1 MTEFLMQY
9 GLFAAKAVTV
19 LVVIVL
25 AVGGIASTVRQARQS
40 HSPERLEVRSLNER
54 FEWLADSVKN
64 EFQSRSEAK
73 AAAKARKKKDKAL
86 DKAAK
91 LAAKAGKKPDAK
103 PRVFVLDF
111 DGNLNADANDAL
123 RDEISA
129 VLQAAQEGDAVL
141 LRLESPGGLVHAYGL
156 AASQLQRIRDRGLTL
171 TVAVDKMAASGG
183 YLMACVANDIIS
195 APFAVLGSIGVV
207 AQVPNV
213 HRLLKKHD
221 VDVELHTAGAYKRTL
236 TVLGENTDAG
246 RAKFKEELEL
256 THDLF
261 KSFVAEHRPQLDIDT
276 VATGEHWYG
285 QQALALKLTDKL
297 QTSDDWLL
305 SRVDSADLIHVR
317 FKPPQTLSDR
327 LSLSLLR
334 LGRGLRSSADEA
346 LQRPQTHV

>member
-1 MTEFLMQY
+1 MQY
-9 GLFAAKAVTV
+9 GLFAAKAITV

-25 AVGGIASTVRQARQS
+25 AIGGIASAVRQARQS
-40 HSPERLEVRSLNER
+40 HSPERLDVRSLNER
-54 FEWLADSVKN
+54 FEWLADSVKS
-64 EFQSRSEAK
+64 EFQSRAEAK
-73 AAAKARKKKDKAL
+73 AAAKAKKKADKARA
-86 DKAAK
+86 KAAK
-91 LAAKAGKKPDAK
+91 AAIKAGKTPDAK
-103 PRVFVLDF
+103 PRIFVLDF
-111 DGNLNADANDAL
+111 DGNLSADATDAL

-129 VLQAAQEGDAVL
+129 VLQAAQDHDEVL

-156 AASQLQRIRDRGLTL
+156 AASQLQRIRDRGLKL
-171 TVAVDKMAASGG
+171 TVAVDMMAASGG
-183 YLMACVANDIIS
+183 YLMACVANQIIS

-236 TVLGENTDAG
+236 TMLGENTEAG
-246 RAKFKEELEL
+246 RAKFREELEL
-256 THDLF
+256 THGLF
-261 KSFVAEHRPQLDIDT
+261 KSFVVEHRPQLDIEA

-305 SRVDSADLIHVR
+305 SQIDTADLIHVR

-334 LGRGLRSSADEA
+334 LSRGLRNSADEA
-346 LQRPQTHV
+346 LQRPQTRV

>member
-1 MTEFLMQY
+1 MQY

-25 AVGGIASTVRQARQS
+25 AVGAIATTIRQSRQS

-54 FEWLADSVKN
+54 FEWLADSVKS
-64 EFQSRSEAK
+64 EFQSAAEAK
-73 AAAKARKKKDKAL
+73 AAAKAKKKADKAKN
-86 DKAAK
+86 KAAK
-91 LAAKAGKKPDAK
+91 AATKAGKTPDAN
-103 PRVFVLDF
+103 PRIFVLDF
-111 DGNLNADANDAL
+111 DGNLSADGNDAL

-129 VLQAAQEGDAVL
+129 VLQAAQPHDQVL

-156 AASQLQRIRDRGLTL
+156 AASQLQRIRDKGLKL

-183 YLMACVANDIIS
+183 YLMACVANHIIS

-221 VDVELHTAGAYKRTL
+221 VDIELHTAGAYKRTL
-236 TVLGENTDAG
+236 TMLGENTEEG
-246 RAKFKEELEL
+246 RAKFREELEL
-256 THDLF
+256 THSLF
-261 KSFVAEHRPQLDIDT
+261 KSFVAEHRPQLDIEA

-285 QQALALKLTDKL
+285 QQALALKLTDQL

-305 SRVDSADLIHVR
+305 SQVDSADLIHVR

-334 LGRGLRSSADEA
+334 LARGLRSSADEA
-346 LQRPQTHV
+346 MQRPHTRL